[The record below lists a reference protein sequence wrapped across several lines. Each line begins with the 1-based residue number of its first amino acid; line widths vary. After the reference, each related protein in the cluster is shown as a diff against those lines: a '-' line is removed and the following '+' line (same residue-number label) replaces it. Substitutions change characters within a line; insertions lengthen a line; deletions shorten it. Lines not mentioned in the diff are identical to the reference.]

1 MGGSN
6 TTDEKLQ
13 TKCTS
18 NMKFIHLNNLNRL
31 IRWYWYNMKFNY
43 TSIICS
49 YLLLFLNLTN
59 QKKSNLKHSYIF
71 LYFRKRNPPTPPL
84 PPPKKNLVFHETA
97 ALNTF
102 LYFKKSKHLSSS
114 SKKKKSILSKMFLN
128 FFIFKKIKVS
138 GSNIKKVVI
147 FSQKGAF
154 LIFKETE
161 TLKKLFAFQKCELSY
176 ILGNGNLKKLLLFQE
191 VTFQAR
197 KMRKTHFEKSFY
209 ISGNETF

>member
-1 MGGSN
+1 
-6 TTDEKLQ
+6 
-13 TKCTS
+13 
-18 NMKFIHLNNLNRL
+18 
-31 IRWYWYNMKFNY
+31 MKFNY
-43 TSIICS
+43 TSITCS

-102 LYFKKSKHLSSS
+102 LYFEKSKHLSSS

-147 FSQKGAF
+147 FSQKGVF

>member
-1 MGGSN
+1 
-6 TTDEKLQ
+6 
-13 TKCTS
+13 
-18 NMKFIHLNNLNRL
+18 
-31 IRWYWYNMKFNY
+31 
-43 TSIICS
+43 
-49 YLLLFLNLTN
+49 
-59 QKKSNLKHSYIF
+59 
-71 LYFRKRNPPTPPL
+71 
-84 PPPKKNLVFHETA
+84 
-97 ALNTF
+97 
-102 LYFKKSKHLSSS
+102 
-114 SKKKKSILSKMFLN
+114 MFLN

-197 KMRKTHFEKSFY
+197 KMRKTHFEKSFIFPEMKLSSQKHKKLLTFQEELPKPQKPKLKSY
-209 ISGNETF
+209 LAKGNLLNTTILLISISFNKIGLLY